1 MGVKMPEGIANSDV
15 SEIEITSEMIEAGA
29 EVLATRWVD
38 LVEISGER
46 LFGEV
51 TAEILAA
58 AHKSR

>member
-1 MGVKMPEGIANSDV
+1 MNGYELGGDAG
-15 SEIEITSEMIEAGA
+15 SELLFGFCEFPNA
-29 EVLATRWVD
+29 RWVD
-38 LVEISGER
+38 LVEISEER